1 MKKHS
6 KFTTTAGN
14 LYIIAAPSGAGKT
27 SLVKQLLAS
36 TPQVEVSI
44 SHTTR
49 PRRPGEQ
56 DGVDYYFVNTDT
68 FQALVQE
75 GVFLEYARVF
85 DYYYGTSRY
94 AVMERLRAG
103 IDVILEIDWQGARQ
117 VRARTPKVYTI
128 FILPPSRAALR
139 QRLQH
144 RGQDAEAVIA
154 RRMQDAINEISHF
167 HEFDYIVINDN
178 FDDDREALRAIFIA
192 NRQLREVQVVRYR
205 ELLQVLLS

>member
-1 MKKHS
+1 MNKHS
-6 KFTTTAGN
+6 KFTTTTGN

-27 SLVKQLLAS
+27 SLVKQLLTL

-56 DGVDYYFVNTDT
+56 DGVDYYFVDPDT

-75 GVFLEYARVF
+75 GVFLEHARVF
-85 DYYYGTSRY
+85 DHFYGTSRY
-94 AVMERLRAG
+94 AVMERLHAG
-103 IDVILEIDWQGARQ
+103 IDVILEIDWQGAHQ
-117 VRARTPKVYTI
+117 VRARTSRVHTI

-144 RGQDAEAVIA
+144 RGQDAEAVIE
-154 RRMQDAINEISHF
+154 RRMQDAINEISHY
-167 HEFDYIVINDN
+167 HEFDYIVIND
-178 FDDDREALRAIFIA
+178 DYHGALEALRAIFIA
-192 NRQLREVQVVRYR
+192 NRQLREVQVARHR

>member
-1 MKKHS
+1 
-6 KFTTTAGN
+6 
-14 LYIIAAPSGAGKT
+14 
-27 SLVKQLLAS
+27 
-36 TPQVEVSI
+36 
-44 SHTTR
+44 
-49 PRRPGEQ
+49 
-56 DGVDYYFVNTDT
+56 
-68 FQALVQE
+68 
-75 GVFLEYARVF
+75 
-85 DYYYGTSRY
+85 
-94 AVMERLRAG
+94 
-103 IDVILEIDWQGARQ
+103 

-178 FDDDREALRAIFIA
+178 FDDAREALRAIFIA